1 MYVTMRRAAFCVDGQ
16 DVRYNAQNMV
26 LLKRIALHYDA
37 RREFYVKGQ
46 SLHHRSV
53 LTIVRIVKINY
64 LPPTII
70 SDDINDSL
78 MVIWPHANSI
88 VEETGGWC

>member
-1 MYVTMRRAAFCVDGQ
+1 MYVTMRRTAFCVNSQ
-16 DVRYNAQNMV
+16 DVRYNVQNMI
-26 LLKRIALHYDA
+26 LLKRLAEHYNA

-46 SLHHRSV
+46 ALRHKSV

-70 SDDINDSL
+70 SDDVNESL

-88 VEETGGWC
+88 VEET

>member
-1 MYVTMRRAAFCVDGQ
+1 MILLERFAVH
-16 DVRYNAQNMV
+16 YNA
-26 LLKRIALHYDA
+26 
-37 RREFYVKGQ
+37 RRVFYVKGQ
-46 SLHHRSV
+46 ALRDRNV

-70 SDDINDSL
+70 SDDVNDSL

-88 VEETGGWC
+88 VEETGGRR